1 MGDEIHY
8 KGWRIDLMHHEHGWE
23 ALVYRP
29 SSPIHEVTVPKG
41 LDRRTVLEGAKALV
55 DQLFA
60 T

>member
-8 KGWRIDLMHHEHGWE
+8 KGWRIDLMQLEHGWE

-29 SSPIHEVTVPKG
+29 SSPIHEVSVPKG
-41 LDRRTVLEGAKALV
+41 LDRRTVIEGAKTLV

>member
-8 KGWRIDLMHHEHGWE
+8 KGWRIDVMHYEHGWE

-29 SSPIHEVTVPKG
+29 SSPLHEVTVPKG
-41 LDRRTVLEGAKALV
+41 LDRRTVIERAKTLV